1 MCSRNCSTILN
12 FTLKSI
18 HYGTYFHN
26 REVSFDIFRVLVP
39 SGFQKPR
46 FRCEFDRRTKFQW
59 PELEMRDRTRYT
71 FEEFL
76 LGNLLSVMVFFNVKT
91 VGFNYCLIDS
101 LNVFTLRCIAAL
113 VLATLSDSKT
123 MKDEELFSLIST
135 RRQYYLD
142 SMTLATLH
150 FKLRLRRKRRTLL
163 PKLQPLWWMECCKL
177 KSRIPHVGFWRWNS
191 AWRPCIIYS
200 TSYSC
205 KNCFK
210 RSTFSTLCYTW
221 KY

>member
-12 FTLKSI
+12 FTWKSI

-59 PELEMRDRTRYT
+59 PEFEMRDRTWYT

-123 MKDEELFSLIST
+123 MKDEELFSSIST

-163 PKLQPLWWMECCKL
+163 PKLQPLWWMEYFKSIKNSTCRIL
-177 KSRIPHVGFWRWNS
+177 KVELCWKTMH
-191 AWRPCIIYS
+191 

-210 RSTFSTLCYTW
+210 RSTCSTLCYTW